1 MAANSS
7 RLTTTQYVILFAFG
21 VALWFGVA
29 IGLRAMAAHGLLTGT
44 ARVIA
49 YGALIPLT
57 VPLILFLQ
65 PLAAVTRRQLLIGSA
80 VVIGAASLCDGVA
93 LVVTPTLYGT
103 DPAQVAG
110 AGAIILWGVGVA
122 LLEAVWLSRAD

>member
-29 IGLRAMAAHGLLTGT
+29 IGLSAMAAHGLLTGT
-44 ARVIA
+44 PRVIA

-65 PLAAVTRRQLLIGSA
+65 LLAAVTRRQLLIGSA

-103 DPAQVAG
+103 DPAQAAG